1 MGSMP
6 SSKESH
12 YVDDNIKM
20 IERMFKVHVGIDFGT
35 DGCALAFAHN
45 GKVTVYDKWNTKKRK
60 RSVKVKTQLL
70 LNDKDEVVAF
80 GDNANIIY
88 SNLSGKEKT
97 EWKFFDKFKMSLY
110 EPRGLPKKH
119 DYEEISVKASGST
132 ATHKAK
138 GGISAIASMLP
149 FAGCAMNHA
158 QDDADDIKRDQA
170 QYAATNTP
178 YIKAMN
184 DKRCSPDLIFT
195 EVFNRLKVIAM
206 EYIKGY
212 IDNNINSDDI
222 QWIVTVPAI
231 WTENA
236 KDKMK
241 TWATEALLAQ
251 RYDHKIKD
259 QILIV
264 YEPDCAAL
272 AIFEEWKPK
281 QPNPMNDHEVK
292 QGVSDK
298 TNDNT
303 DTIAPELMFML
314 GIVDGLIHNAV
325 TSHGSKQLAKVREQE
340 SNQFKIGDKYVL
352 IDIGGG
358 TLDVVCHQIVG
369 IHAVQEIHYAT
380 GGKSGGSC
388 VDRQYIQLFR
398 DIFSKEMIT
407 EFKQSCPNIYLEI
420 IDNFRDAKAKFYRK
434 GPKAL
439 HSVDLP
445 YEFVQYLTD
454 KLADDDCDMD
464 TKIAMFLVNADQY
477 FKHECGNDEEKK
489 ESGVYTITI
498 DEDTLTMSI
507 AIWKYLFDSV
517 INKIESHV
525 CGLLKDVKALEG
537 CRYLCL
543 VGGFASSK
551 YLQARMEN
559 AFGIKSKFNLIVK
572 VATKP
577 ALSVVKGAAYFGIKP
592 YFMQARIL
600 KYTYGLRVNWKMPK
614 AKKMGVSDSYMSNE
628 DNIMIDSDGIR
639 CVKGCFQ
646 VIAQKLQRV
655 SVKDVITRT
664 TYANAALTA
673 IPILFSDLQ
682 QPNMAAEGQIL
693 ATLVMNTYPD
703 EELIIEF
710 HFYGTMFEVCAY
722 PTLNKAAKQ
731 TVDIQYVNMMTY

>member
-149 FAGCAMNHA
+149 FAAMNHA

-281 QPNPMNDHEVK
+281 QPSEPNQMSDDK
-292 QGVSDK
+292 QGVIGK
-298 TNDNT
+298 PNDNT
-303 DTIAPELMFML
+303 NDMTPIDPELTFIL
-314 GIVDGLIHNAV
+314 GIVDQVVDNAV

-352 IDIGGG
+352 LDIGGG

-369 IHAVQEIHYAT
+369 IQAVQEIHYAT

-420 IDNFRDAKAKFYRK
+420 IDNFREAKAKFYRK

-477 FKHECGNDEEKK
+477 FENECGNDEEKK

-517 INKIESHV
+517 IDKIETHV
-525 CGLLKDVKALEG
+525 CTLFQDVKALEG
-537 CRYLCL
+537 CGYLCL

-551 YLQARMEN
+551 YFQERMEN
-559 AFGIKSKFNLIVK
+559 AFGIKSKFNLILK

-577 ALSVVKGAAYFGIKP
+577 ALSVVKGAAHFGVARYFV
-592 YFMQARIL
+592 QARIL
-600 KYTYGLRVNWKMPK
+600 RYTYGLRLNWTMPM
-614 AKKMGVSDSYMSNE
+614 AKKLGVPASYLNNE
-628 DNIMIDSDGIR
+628 DNIIIDHEGVVR
-639 CVKGCFQ
+639 VRYCFT
-646 VIAQKLQRV
+646 VFAPKNKRV
-655 SVKDVITRT
+655 ATKELITQT
-664 TYANAALTA
+664 VYANATTA
-673 IPILFSDLQ
+673 KIPILFSDLQ
-682 QPNMAAEGQIL
+682 EPTVADEGKIL
-693 ATLVMNTYPD
+693 AI
-703 EELIIEF
+703 LIIRNTIPGE
-710 HFYGTMFEVCAY
+710 EIV
-722 PTLNKAAKQ
+722 
-731 TVDIQYVNMMTY
+731 I